1 MAATL
6 TSNPLLATLHKHR
19 GMIFPLAFIGL
30 LFVAIVLACVGVVV
44 AQVVPTLI
52 EYQAITKAA
61 NKAKEGTTV
70 PEVRAIFDRAQAI
83 DDFTS
88 VAGKDLEVRKDGDK
102 VVVSFAYDRE
112 IHLFGP
118 AYLLLKYRGRSS

>member
-1 MAATL
+1 MRARQTGQ
-6 TSNPLLATLHKHR
+6 KQR
-19 GMIFPLAFIGL
+19 GISFIGL

-44 AQVVPTLI
+44 AQVIPTLI

-61 NKAKEGTTV
+61 NKATEGSTV
-70 PEVRAIFDRAQAI
+70 PEVRSIFDRAQAI
-83 DDFTS
+83 DDFQS
-88 VAGKDLEVRKDGDK
+88 VSGKDLDVKKVGDK

-118 AYLLLKYRGRSS
+118 AYLLLKYRGQSR